1 MRGSERPVVRNE
13 SGLAI
18 VCPHCSAI
26 TLHTLTL
33 LSNKGQSEHSTM
45 LLLSHLISFHRPLL
59 VETTSTFLALSS
71 PTNVSQHTMLGFYT
85 L

>member
-1 MRGSERPVVRNE
+1 MRGSERPVARNE

-26 TLHTLTL
+26 TLHTLIS

-45 LLLSHLISFHRPLL
+45 LLLSHLISFHR
-59 VETTSTFLALSS
+59 ETYRACEIYRR
-71 PTNVSQHTMLGFYT
+71 QT
-85 L
+85 LEQLNTKLISLDDGPI